1 MFYSPITSIFRI
13 FYEINGFKD
22 IQNGG
27 SKMADQNGGYLDVK
41 NFIVTSLLLLMT
53 TFLLLDTRILSDM
66 LLLRLGGYTSNSEEI
81 LIK

>member
-13 FYEINGFKD
+13 FYEINDFKE

-27 SKMADQNGGYLDVK
+27 SKMADQRWRLFQCK
-41 NFIVTSLLLLMT
+41 KRIVTSLLLLMVAN
-53 TFLLLDTRILSDM
+53 LLSGTRILSDM
-66 LLLRLGGYTSNSEEI
+66 LLLRLCGYTSNSEEM